1 MDITGIDKAHLL
13 VALYGLAKPLGMGF
27 MQFVPGPLD
36 YSEAKDLLEKGSH
49 FDYLKGRV
57 MKVNL
62 AHDTMSVSLYDRD
75 NGEGTGALAI
85 EQARAATES
94 NQVAAE

>member
-27 MQFVPGPLD
+27 LQFVPGPLD
-36 YSEAKDLLEKGSH
+36 YNEARELLESSMR

-57 MKVNL
+57 MKVSL
-62 AHDTMSVSLYDRD
+62 AKDTMSVSLYDRD

-85 EQARAATES
+85 AEARKATES
-94 NQVAAE
+94 AKQG